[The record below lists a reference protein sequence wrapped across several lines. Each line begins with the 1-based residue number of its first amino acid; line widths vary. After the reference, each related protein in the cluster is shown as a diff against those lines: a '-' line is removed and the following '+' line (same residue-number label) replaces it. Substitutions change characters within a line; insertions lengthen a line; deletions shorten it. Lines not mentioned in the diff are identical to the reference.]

1 MALAE
6 QRQEEARED
15 DHQYEKVSK
24 QYLIIRW

>member
-15 DHQYEKVSK
+15 DHQYEEVSK
-24 QYLIIRW
+24 QYLIIHW